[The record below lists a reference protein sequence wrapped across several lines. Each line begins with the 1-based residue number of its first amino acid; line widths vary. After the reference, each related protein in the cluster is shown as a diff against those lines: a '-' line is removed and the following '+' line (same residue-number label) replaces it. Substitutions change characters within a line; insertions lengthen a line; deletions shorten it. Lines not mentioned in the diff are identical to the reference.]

1 MIKRVNSLLPKIKSP
16 LRYPGGKSRA
26 LKQILPLI
34 PNFDEFREP
43 MVGGGSVFLALKQSR
58 PEKKFWIN
66 DLNTELC
73 LFWKILKTN
82 PKKLVKELNN
92 IEKNYDNGKK
102 LYLKFNGEVK
112 NLKDFQRAVRFFLLN
127 RITFSG
133 LAESGGYSDESFH
146 KRFTNS
152 SIKRLRNVS
161 KILDNT
167 KITNLDYEAV
177 IKKPGK
183 NVFIFLD
190 PPYLFNMKSKLYGK
204 NGHLHE
210 NFDHKR
216 FAENMKR
223 CKHKWLITYDDS
235 PKIRK
240 LFSFANIYRW
250 KLQWQY
256 GMNNSNGKS
265 PSKGDELYITN
276 YKLN

>member
-1 MIKRVNSLLPKIKSP
+1 MIKKENSLMPLIKSP

-34 PNFDEFREP
+34 PKFKEFREP
-43 MVGGGSVFLALKQSR
+43 MVGGGSVFLALKQIY

-66 DLNTELC
+66 DLNKELYF
-73 LFWKILKTN
+73 FWKVLKTD
-82 PKKLVKELNN
+82 PQELIKELSNLR
-92 IEKNYDNGKK
+92 KNDDGKK

-112 NLKDFQRAVRFFLLN
+112 SLNDFQRAVRFFLLN

-133 LAESGGYSDESFH
+133 LTESGGYSEESFD
-146 KRFTNS
+146 KRFTKS
-152 SIKRLRNVS
+152 SIERLQKVS
-161 KILDNT
+161 KILNKT

-177 IKKPGK
+177 IKKPGN
-183 NVFIFLD
+183 NVFLFLD
-190 PPYLFNMKSKLYGK
+190 PPYLLNIKSKLYGK

-216 FAENMKR
+216 FAEDLKK

-235 PKIRK
+235 PEIRK
-240 LFSFANIYRW
+240 LFSFANVYKW

-265 PSKGDELYITN
+265 PSKGDELFITN